1 MRASWDRI
9 LGRPVEFPAEI
20 TLSSGEKYVL
30 PHPDHAHMHHN
41 TRDLLIYPEDGG
53 LFPLVINPDQ
63 IVSIR
68 SLRQAS

>member
-1 MRASWDRI
+1 M
-9 LGRPVEFPAEI
+9 EFPAEI
-20 TLSSGEKYVL
+20 TVSTGEKYVL
-30 PHPDHAHMHHN
+30 PHPDHAHMHPN
-41 TRDLLIYPEDGG
+41 SRDLLIYPEDGG